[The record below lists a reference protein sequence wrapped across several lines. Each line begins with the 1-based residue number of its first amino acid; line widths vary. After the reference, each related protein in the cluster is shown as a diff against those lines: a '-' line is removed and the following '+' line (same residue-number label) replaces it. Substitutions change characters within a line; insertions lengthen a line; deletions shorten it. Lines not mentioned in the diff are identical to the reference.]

1 MTKTQ
6 KHQTENMELSVNQP
20 SALALP
26 IEQPTYEVGTR
37 KLLITLTV
45 ITCAIMELIDS
56 SIVNVATRQI
66 AGTLGATIEET
77 AWVITAYAVSNI
89 IIIPLTGFLS
99 DIFGRKVYFTASVAL
114 FTVASFLCG
123 SAQSIE
129 MLILWRFVQGIGGGA
144 LLATAQTVLV
154 ETYPPEELN
163 TANGIFGAGIVMGP
177 TLGPVLGGYLT
188 DNFHWGWIFYVN
200 IPIGII
206 ATILS
211 WRFIKG
217 TKHPVGKIDYLGI
230 ILMVIGIGCL
240 QIFLEEGERKDWFT
254 SNLIVG
260 LAVSSALG
268 LGLFI
273 YRELTIEN
281 PVIDLKVLRN
291 RNVAVGSVLRF
302 AFGVGI
308 YCSVFLYPVFV
319 QGFLGWN
326 ATRTGLLML
335 PSSLLTG
342 LLMGAMGAAIGKGV
356 NPKLLVIIGFNFV
369 IAYEIL
375 TYFTATLQSGEADFF
390 WPQLIRGIGFGFIFV
405 PVAGLSLSGLKGKD
419 IAQASGLTN
428 MLQLLGG
435 AMGIAVVNTF
445 VARRI
450 SVHRMDLLPNISL
463 SNEATFLRYQNLTRG
478 FQAAGR
484 SLGEAQRMAMGALE
498 GAVSTQAAVIS
509 YAEGFMLIG
518 IICAAVL
525 PLVLIAKIEKGSVVV
540 ASAH

>member
-1 MTKTQ
+1 
-6 KHQTENMELSVNQP
+6 METTNPTTGAV
-20 SALALP
+20 ALP
-26 IEQPTYEVGTR
+26 PVAPTYEVGTR
-37 KLLITLTV
+37 KLLITITV
-45 ITCAIMELIDS
+45 ITCAIMELIDT

-99 DIFGRKVYFTASVAL
+99 DLFGRKVYFTASVVL

-154 ETYPPEELN
+154 ETYPPDELDK
-163 TANGIFGAGIVMGP
+163 ANGIFGAGIVMGP

-206 ATILS
+206 ATVLS
-211 WRFIKG
+211 WKFIKG
-217 TKHPVGKIDYLGI
+217 TKHKLTGRIDYLGI
-230 ILMVIGIGCL
+230 LFMVVGIGCL
-240 QIFLEEGERKDWFT
+240 QIFLEEGERKDWFD
-254 SNLIVG
+254 SNLIVTLGIASGVG
-260 LAVSSALG
+260 LA
-268 LGLFI
+268 LFI
-273 YRELTIEN
+273 YRELTIEH
-281 PVIDLKVLRN
+281 PVVDLKVLGN

-335 PSSLLTG
+335 PSSLITG
-342 LLMGAMGAAIGKGV
+342 MLMGAMGAAINKGV
-356 NPKLLVIIGFNFV
+356 NPKLLVIIGFSFV

-375 TYFTATLQSGEADFF
+375 TYFSATMQAGEADFF
-390 WPQLIRGIGFGFIFV
+390 WPQLIRGVGFGFIFV
-405 PVAGLSLSGLKGKD
+405 PVAGLSLSGLRGPA
-419 IAQASGLTN
+419 IAQASGITN

-435 AMGIAVVNTF
+435 AVGIAIVNTF
-445 VARRI
+445 VARRV

-463 SNEATFLRYQNLTRG
+463 SNPATADRFQGMVRQ
-478 FQAAGR
+478 FQAGGH
-484 SLGEAQRMAMGALE
+484 SLTEARKMATGALE

-518 IICAAVL
+518 IICVAVL
-525 PLVLIAKIEKGSVVV
+525 PLVLLAKIEKGPVNLG
-540 ASAH
+540 AAH

>member
-1 MTKTQ
+1 MDASLTQ
-6 KHQTENMELSVNQP
+6 P
-20 SALALP
+20 AALALP
-26 IEQPTYEVGTR
+26 ALPPTHEVGAR

-66 AGTLGATIEET
+66 AGNLGATIDET

-99 DIFGRKVYFTASVAL
+99 DRFGRKVYFTASVAL
-114 FTVASFLCG
+114 FTLASFLCG

-154 ETYPPEELN
+154 ETYPPEELDK
-163 TANGIFGAGIVMGP
+163 ANGIFGAGIVMGP
-177 TLGPVLGGYLT
+177 TLGPVIGGWLT

-200 IPIGII
+200 IPIGIV
-206 ATILS
+206 ATLLS
-211 WRFIKG
+211 WKFIKG
-217 TKHPVGKIDYLGI
+217 TKHPLAGKVDYLGI
-230 ILMVIGIGCL
+230 LLMVVGIGCL
-240 QIFLEEGERKDWFT
+240 QIFLEEGERKDWFD
-254 SNLIVG
+254 SQLIGTLAVVAVVG
-260 LAVSSALG
+260 LA
-268 LGLFI
+268 LFI
-273 YRELTIEN
+273 YRELTIKN
-281 PVIDLKVLRN
+281 PVVDLTVLRN

-302 AFGVGI
+302 AFGLGI

-342 LLMGAMGAAIGKGV
+342 MLMGAMGAAINKGA

-369 IAYEIL
+369 IAYEIM
-375 TYFTATLQSGEADFF
+375 TYLGATAQSGEADFF

-428 MLQLLGG
+428 MLQLMGG
-435 AMGIAVVNTF
+435 AIGIAIVNTF

-450 SVHRMDLLPNISL
+450 SVHRMDMLPDVSL
-463 SNEATFLRYQNLTRG
+463 SNQATFMRYQGLTMQ

-484 SLGEAQRMAMGALE
+484 SLGEAQRMAMGAIE

-518 IICAAVL
+518 VILALVL
-525 PLVLIAKIEKGSVVV
+525 PLVFIAKIKRGEAVV
-540 ASAH
+540 AAVH